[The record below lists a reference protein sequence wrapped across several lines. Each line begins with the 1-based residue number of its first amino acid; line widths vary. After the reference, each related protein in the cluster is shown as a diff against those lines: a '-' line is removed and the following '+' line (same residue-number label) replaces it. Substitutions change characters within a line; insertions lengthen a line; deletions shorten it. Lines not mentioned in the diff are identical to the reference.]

1 MKKILTLAALLT
13 GLSTPLSAHEDYRTV
28 GIITHRYV
36 TSDKQEMMEVTD
48 AQKDT
53 VTLWI
58 SKQTVVKQ
66 DDKLLTPAAL
76 KDGVT
81 VVVDSYGDE
90 LDYSEALNVRIV
102 PPIAAPK

>member
-1 MKKILTLAALLT
+1 VRRILALAALLT
-13 GLSTPLSAHEDYRTV
+13 GLSAPLSAHEDYRTV

-36 TSDKQEMMEVTD
+36 TSDKQQMMEVTD
-48 AQKDT
+48 AQNET
-53 VTLWI
+53 ATLWI

-66 DDKLLTPAAL
+66 DDKVLTPAAL

-102 PPIAAPK
+102 PAIAAPK